1 MEIEI
6 CNIINVFILIIIL
19 NMETFFVSNDNV
31 LFIYIFIVIQNDLHL
46 ANLVRDNQ
54 SINNIDLKKQLSALW
69 AI

>member
-46 ANLVRDNQ
+46 ANLVRDYQ